1 MHEIHVIVDPLLY
14 QQLRQITDA
23 QRWTWKE
30 FLQHSVLLYS
40 AKAASKVSVASQTR
54 PRRRRKNA

>member
-30 FLQHSVLLYS
+30 FLQASVLLHS
-40 AKAASKVSVASQTR
+40 AKASSKVSVATQTR
-54 PRRRRKNA
+54 PRKRRHA